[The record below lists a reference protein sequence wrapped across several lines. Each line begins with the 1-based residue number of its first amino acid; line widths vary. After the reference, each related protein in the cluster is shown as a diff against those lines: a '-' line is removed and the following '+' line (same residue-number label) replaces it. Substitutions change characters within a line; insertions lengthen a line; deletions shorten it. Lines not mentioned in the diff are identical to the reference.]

1 MTESTGLLKVQRDIE
16 VDRCTNDIRAIISVN
31 GVTRSAL
38 SIVKTRLLELATYQ
52 DLFNTNIFPVK
63 DGDGTSSL
71 YLLSEDKNHEYAL
84 YVVSEVHGNMSPPHD
99 HTTWAVIAGVEGE
112 ELNKFYDR
120 LDDGKEKGLAEIS
133 ESHTEVVSV
142 GTGVALMPDDIH
154 SIHCLVEQPTLN
166 FHLYGLSIEHLPKRK
181 AFNMTS
187 GTYKYFP
194 ANPHI
199 YK

>member
-1 MTESTGLLKVQRDIE
+1 MKEFSGALKVQRDTE
-16 VDRCTNDIRAIISVN
+16 VNRSTNDVRTKVSKN
-31 GVTRSAL
+31 GITRLAL
-38 SIVKTRLLELATYQ
+38 SKVKARLLELAANQ
-52 DLFNTNIFPVK
+52 EFFNTNIFPVK

-71 YLLSEDKNHEYAL
+71 YLLSEDEKHEYAL
-84 YVVSEVHGNMSPPHD
+84 YVVSERRGNMSPPHD

-133 ESHTEVVSV
+133 ESHTEVVGV

-166 FHLYGLSIEHLPKRK
+166 FHLYGRSIEHLPERK
-181 AFNMTS
+181 AFNMAS

>member
-1 MTESTGLLKVQRDIE
+1 MTQSTDLLKVQRDIE
-16 VDRCTNDIRAIISVN
+16 VDLCTNDIRTIISVN

-38 SIVKTRLLELATYQ
+38 SKVKARLLELAAHQ
-52 DLFNTNIFPVK
+52 ELFNTNIFPVK

-71 YLLSEDKNHEYAL
+71 YLLSEDENHEYAL
-84 YVVSEVHGNMSPPHD
+84 YVVSEKHGNMSPPHD

-120 LDDGKEKGLAEIS
+120 LDDGKEKGLAKIS

-154 SIHCLVEQPTLN
+154 SIH
-166 FHLYGLSIEHLPKRK
+166 
-181 AFNMTS
+181 TS
-187 GTYKYFP
+187 GKGQTIHLHMYGS
-194 ANPHI
+194 
-199 YK
+199 

>member
-1 MTESTGLLKVQRDIE
+1 MTESTALLKVQRDVE
-16 VDRCTNDIRAIISVN
+16 VDRCTNDIRTIISTN

-38 SIVKTRLLELATYQ
+38 SKVKTRLLELAAHQ
-52 DLFNTNIFPVK
+52 ELFNTNIFPVK

-71 YLLSEDKNHEYAL
+71 YLLSEDENHEYAF
-84 YVVSEVHGNMSPPHD
+84 YVVSERHGNMSPPHD

-112 ELNKFYDR
+112 ELNKFYER
-120 LDDGKEKGLAEIS
+120 LDDGQEKGLAEIS

-166 FHLYGLSIEHLPKRK
+166 FHLYGLSIEHLPNRK
-181 AFNMTS
+181 SFNMTS